1 MASLSELPVA
11 YTAFLAFVFG
21 LLVGSFLNVVIHR
34 VPLGDSIVFPGSHC
48 PQCGTPLRPADNV
61 PLLSFAL
68 LRGRCRN
75 CRTRISLIYP
85 LVELTTGAVFL
96 LLVLKDGVT
105 GVTAAE
111 MWFAATMIVLMVID
125 ARHHLLPDAI
135 SIPSVLIALVC
146 VALLGWTGQMRK
158 WPLEM
163 PWLESLTGEPRKWIM
178 AFTGLMTFAAAVP
191 LLRALGVVDTV
202 LFGKYLEWDQTS
214 EEPAPS
220 SRMTARL
227 STWIAGG
234 LLAGVAWVVLVWTCD
249 SENMRLSIA
258 FASLARGA
266 VGALAGG
273 AVLWIIRALYFYIRG
288 IEGMGLGDVKLL
300 ALVGA
305 FLSWQGAIRTLF
317 IGVVLALVGGL
328 VIASRTRRGWKT
340 AVPLGLFLGIAA
352 LIVLF
357 TGEAIELWYWGR

>member
-34 VPLGDSIVFPGSHC
+34 VPLGESIVSPGSHC
-48 PQCGTPLRPADNV
+48 PHCGTPLRPADNI

-75 CRTRISLIYP
+75 CRARISIIYP
-85 LVELTTGAVFL
+85 VVELTTGALFL
-96 LLVLKDGVT
+96 LLFVKDGVT
-105 GVTAAE
+105 APTVAE
-111 MWFAATMIVLMVID
+111 MWFAATIIALMVID
-125 ARHHLLPDAI
+125 ARHHLLPDSI
-135 SIPSVLIALVC
+135 TIPSVLIALVF
-146 VALLGWTGQMRK
+146 VAALGWTGQMRK

-163 PWLESLTGEPRKWIM
+163 PWLEALTGEPRKWGM
-178 AFTGLMTFAAAVP
+178 ALIGLITFAAAVP
-191 LLRALGVVDTV
+191 LLRALEVVDTV
-202 LFGKYLEWDQTS
+202 LFGKYLEWDET
-214 EEPAPS
+214 PADRAPS
-220 SRMTARL
+220 NRMTV
-227 STWIAGG
+227 SMVGG
-234 LLAGVAWVVLVWTCD
+234 LLAGLAWVALVWSCD

-258 FASLARGA
+258 FAALARGA

-305 FLSWQGAIRTLF
+305 FLSWQGAMRTLF

-328 VIASRTRRGWKT
+328 FIAARSKRGLKT

-357 TGEAIELWYWGR
+357 TGEAIEVWYWGR